1 MHKLKT
7 FAKVISFDDMFNE
20 YLPIDLLINYNPI
33 TTVYDYHGRY
43 RNKNIKVTFSN
54 EIMFR

>member
-33 TTVYDYHGRY
+33 IQYMIIMEDIV
-43 RNKNIKVTFSN
+43 IKILSYF
-54 EIMFR
+54 